1 MSGMVRELLEW
12 LEWLKQ
18 RVVEMVREWL
28 EWLESFG
35 NSTTSQCDAS

>member
-28 EWLESFG
+28 ESFG